1 MSSSTTTISVTTQPT
16 QAQLTQLGVFDWS
29 IWMKEVSEFP
39 WTYDEMETCYFL
51 AGEVVVTPDGGEP
64 VTMGKGDLVTFP
76 AGMSC
81 TWKVKQAVKKH
92 YKFG

>member
-1 MSSSTTTISVTTQPT
+1 MNQQTATISVISQPSE
-16 QAQLTQLGVFDWS
+16 AQLQDLGVFDWS
-29 IWMKEVSEFP
+29 IWSKEVSEFP
-39 WTYDEMETCYFL
+39 WSYDEAETCYFL
-51 AGEVVVTPDGGEP
+51 AGDVIVIPNGGEA

-81 TWKVKQAVKKH
+81 TWKVNQPVKKH